1 MKITKRSFLSPLFL
15 LFALSLILVNCDS
28 GGSQYNSNSR
38 GNYTYVE
45 EGLDKVIKQHR
56 DKRDFTILL
65 YDMNYEGGKYVHQ
78 YQTLYP
84 STASDSLFEEEISPW
99 YEVSPTFFQQNENNL
114 GMELASRKDGI
125 MSKEVAP
132 AGYSQYVGNEQY
144 GRWQQRDGGS
154 FWEFYGKY
162 ALLSS
167 VFNMFTMPARYSYW
181 NDYDRYY
188 RGRQPYYG
196 GGYYGTTSY
205 TSNTKRGKS
214 STWGKQPSSFKQQVR
229 SRVSQSTSAIKNS
242 NRNRT
247 SNSNR
252 TTRSSNRYNSG
263 GSSSRSR
270 GGGGGK

>member
-1 MKITKRSFLSPLFL
+1 MKITKRLFSSPFL
-15 LFALSLILVNCDS
+15 LLLALSWSLVNCDS
-28 GGSQYNSNSR
+28 GGSRSS
-38 GNYTYVE
+38 YTYVE

-56 DKRDFTILL
+56 DKQDFTILL
-65 YDMNYEGGKYVHQ
+65 YDMNYENGKYVHQ

-84 STASDSLFEEEISPW
+84 MSNTDSLFEN
-99 YEVSPTFFQQNENNL
+99 EVSPWHEVSAAFFQQNENNL
-114 GMELASRKDGI
+114 GMELASKKNGVI
-125 MSKEVAP
+125 QKEVAP

-144 GRWQQRDGGS
+144 GRWVQRDGGS

-167 VFNMFTMPARYSYW
+167 VFNMFAMPARYSYW

-188 RGRQPYYG
+188 RGRDPYYG
-196 GGYYGTTSY
+196 GGYYGTRSY
-205 TSNTKRGKS
+205 TSNTDRGKS

-229 SRVSQSTSAIKNS
+229 SRVSQSSSTTNS
-242 NRNRT
+242 RNRT
-247 SNSNR
+247 STSSR

-263 GSSSRSR
+263 GSSSRGR